1 MNSFLVPTLNCVI
14 LVKSWSRNCPHCI
27 VMKETLGFDT
37 LSLTVTVVVMRR
49 ALGRGA
55 PDRDKRILEI
65 PDFITIFCS
74 TSWSSFVMKMKQK
87 WLSTVGVICGAHQS
101 LKNGARL
108 SVTWVE

>member
-1 MNSFLVPTLNCVI
+1 
-14 LVKSWSRNCPHCI
+14 
-27 VMKETLGFDT
+27 MKETLGFDT

-65 PDFITIFCS
+65 PDFITIFFVVHCGVKS
-74 TSWSSFVMKMKQK
+74 VMKMKQK
-87 WLSTVGVICGAHQS
+87 WLSTVGVICGAHQT

-108 SVTWVE
+108 SETWVE